1 MEQLQKIP
9 NSEDVMKEVTKKLE
23 KIKHER
29 DIESKFFSKYDSYQE
44 HLDNF
49 EKNLSKKIFEE
60 KLKSLK
66 IKEQTFTKIYSL
78 LDKFSKLNQNQISDI
93 SKLFIN
99 KKNSITQTED
109 LDKNNIINK
118 LSLIEKENEQLKIE
132 KNKLQKENDLL
143 KQENEE
149 LKNANN
155 KLNTQYIQLNLRIE
169 QDIKNQK
176 EIDIELNQIKNNNS
190 LLESKIKDNN
200 KIIDELKSKLKTYE
214 EKIKLDLSIKQNNT
228 KFSIYKINTENKIS
242 FSYLIKSNQISI
254 IFDYLD
260 VNDLIK
266 FRLCCKDIYKIFNSK
281 QKLLHRFYLNIIK
294 QKNNIIFKINKYD
307 IQKNYLTKLPQL
319 EQLIKIYSL
328 EQKQPAKG
336 LCSSIDSSLY
346 FLNKIVKAQL
356 GIKPSRPR
364 NINNIKI
371 NNLQENNK
379 QISDDNSEKN
389 NTAMDSFFGG
399 VKSLFGFGKETNTT
413 NPSNNLQN
421 SKLNYN
427 NSRTQLATPNKLRT
441 ANNSLNIS
449 PILRSGANSKESSFI
464 SSDNNKFDFAQSDE
478 LILNEINNTDY
489 GLKSNY
495 EFEYNS
501 SDDINKYL
509 NKFLKSPFPVDK
521 LTEFITQLCT
531 NFCELLFNSY
541 SALKEI
547 HQLSIVNK
555 TLNER
560 FKYFYEANK
569 KKEKII
575 KALNIEKNQ
584 NLNNMN
590 NINKNNTIREQ
601 RDLSEKMILDGNLN
615 ISKINEEE
623 SFDEIEKKMNMN
635 QMNLNISNK
644 KAELY
649 EKKYEE
655 IKSIYL
661 QYKEITMK
669 ENCELQFQIE
679 LITKEKKELENK
691 IKDLNNFF
699 KELNKEENN
708 IK

>member
-1 MEQLQKIP
+1 MEPLSKIK
-9 NSEDVMKEVTKKLE
+9 NTEDIMREAIKKLE
-23 KIKHER
+23 KVKHER
-29 DIESKFFSKYDSYQE
+29 DIESKFLSKYDAYQE
-44 HLDNF
+44 HIDNF
-49 EKNLSKKIFEE
+49 EKNLSKKIFEQ
-60 KLKSLK
+60 KFQSLK
-66 IKEQTFTKIYSL
+66 IKEQTFSKIYSF
-78 LDKFSKLNQNQISDI
+78 LDKFSKLNPDQISDI

-99 KKNSITQTED
+99 KKNSITQTDEI
-109 LDKNNIINK
+109 DKNNLINK
-118 LSLIEKENEQLKIE
+118 LSIFEKENEQLTKE
-132 KNKLQKENDLL
+132 RNKLKNENDIL

-149 LKNANN
+149 LKNINN
-155 KLNTQYIQLNLRIE
+155 KLNTQYVQLNLRIE
-169 QDIKNQK
+169 QDTKNQK
-176 EIDIELNQIKNNNS
+176 EIELELNKIKDDNS
-190 LLESKIKDNN
+190 SLESKLKENN
-200 KIIDELKSKLKTYE
+200 KIIDDLKSKLKTYE
-214 EKIKLDLSIKQNNT
+214 EKFKLDLSKKQNDI
-228 KFSIYKINTENKIS
+228 KFSIYKINSENKIT
-242 FSYLIKSNQISI
+242 FTNLIKSKQISNI
-254 IFDYLD
+254 LYYLD

-266 FRLCCKDIYKIFNSK
+266 FRLCCKDIYKLFNK
-281 QKLLHRFYLNIIK
+281 KTKLLNKFYLNIIK
-294 QKNNIIFKINKYD
+294 QKNNVIFKINKYD

-319 EQLIKIYSL
+319 EKLIKIYSL
-328 EQKQPAKG
+328 EQKQPATG
-336 LCSSIDSSLY
+336 LRSSIDSSLF

-364 NINNIKI
+364 NINNIVI
-371 NNLQENNK
+371 NSSQQNNK
-379 QISDDNSEKN
+379 QISDENNEKT
-389 NTAMDSFFGG
+389 NTAMDTFFGG

-413 NPSNNLQN
+413 TNIPNNKTN
-421 SKLNYN
+421 NN
-427 NSRTQLATPNKLRT
+427 NSRTQISTPNKLKT

-464 SSDNNKFDFAQSDE
+464 STDNNKFDFAQSDE

-501 SDDINKYL
+501 SEDINKYL
-509 NKFLKSPFPVDK
+509 NKFLKSPFPVEK
-521 LTEFITQLCT
+521 LTEFITQLCI

-547 HQLSIVNK
+547 HQLGIVNK

-569 KKEKII
+569 RKEKII

-584 NLNNMN
+584 NMN

-601 RDLSEKMILDGNLN
+601 RDLSEKMISDGNLN

-623 SFDEIEKKMNMN
+623 SFDEMEKKMNMN

-655 IKSIYL
+655 IKSIFL
-661 QYKEITMK
+661 QYKEISTK
-669 ENCELQFQIE
+669 ENSELQFQIE
-679 LITKEKKELENK
+679 LIMKEKKQLENK
-691 IKDLNNFF
+691 LKDLNDFF

-708 IK
+708 NK